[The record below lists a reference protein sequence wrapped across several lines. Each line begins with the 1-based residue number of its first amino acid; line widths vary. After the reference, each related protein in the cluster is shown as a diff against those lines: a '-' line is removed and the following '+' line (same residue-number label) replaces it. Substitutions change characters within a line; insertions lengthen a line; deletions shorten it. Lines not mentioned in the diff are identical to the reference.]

1 MLVYILVFLILLFL
15 KKKYINKL
23 GVFILLLLAIF
34 RYDIGWDYRS
44 YYYLASRYEFLE
56 IPFFPQNIMTYIE
69 KFDWK
74 VWQYYRLEFL
84 NKVIYKVNWFFKFPP
99 QFVIIVYSLITL
111 WFIKKGIDVNI
122 KEKDRKNNIYI
133 FFYTLPLFY
142 LGFLSLLRQGVAVS
156 LVFYSYTFIKQRKLF
171 KFILT
176 VIIASLFHKT
186 ALLILPIYFFYN
198 IKINRSLYVA
208 MFIIGLFFDNIFI
221 KLVTKYNIPLIS
233 KYRAYVIEVIGEG
246 GTKLFYIILL
256 IGAVILFLTFID
268 KKFYK
273 KNSFLISMT
282 LIGVFIYCSLISLG
296 HLGPRMSTYFLI
308 YILYL
313 IPEIERS
320 FKKVG
325 INKWLISIFMLVVLI
340 LQLYTDS
347 KNSVRSQFVPYK
359 TIFSEKTEFKVD

>member
-1 MLVYILVFLILLFL
+1 MLIYILIFLILLFL
-15 KKKYINKL
+15 RSKYIDRIS
-23 GVFILLLLAIF
+23 FIILLLFSTL
-34 RYDIGWDYRS
+34 RHDIGWDYRW

-56 IPFFPQNIMTYIE
+56 IPFFPQNIMSYIE
-69 KFDWK
+69 KFDWE
-74 VWQYYRLEFL
+74 VWQYYRVEFL

-122 KEKDRKNNIYI
+122 KEKNRKNNIYI

-176 VIIASLFHKT
+176 IIIASLFHKT

-246 GTKLFYIILL
+246 GTKLFYVILL

-273 KNSFLISMT
+273 RNNFLIFLT
-282 LIGVFIYCSLISLG
+282 LSGVFIYCSLISLG
-296 HLGPRMSTYFLI
+296 HLGPRISTYFLI
-308 YILYL
+308 YIIYL
-313 IPEIERS
+313 IPKLEES
-320 FKKVG
+320 LKKIGVSRY
-325 INKWLISIFMLVVLI
+325 LISAFMLVVLV
-340 LQLYTDS
+340 LQLYVDS
-347 KNSVRSQFVPYK
+347 RNPIRSQFTPYK
-359 TIFSEKTEFKVD
+359 TIFSEKINFKEN